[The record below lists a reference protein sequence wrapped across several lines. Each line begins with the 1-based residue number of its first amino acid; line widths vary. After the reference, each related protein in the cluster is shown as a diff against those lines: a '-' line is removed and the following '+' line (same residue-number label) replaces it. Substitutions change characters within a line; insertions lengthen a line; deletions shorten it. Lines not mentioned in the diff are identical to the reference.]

1 MILIVCCLA
10 QLIEIIDITVVN
22 VAISSI
28 ERSLHFSYSDLQ
40 WVVSAY
46 TVPYGGLLLL
56 GGRAGDLLGRRRV
69 FSWGLACFGLAS
81 LLSGLA
87 PTAGALVSTR
97 ALQGMAAAF
106 TAPMTLSILA
116 VTFPEG
122 RPRNRALAIWGS
134 TMAVGFSF
142 GLIAGGLLVTGPGW
156 RWIFLVNVPI
166 CLVMLAGVACYLPA
180 DRPPRRHRGF
190 DLAGAVTVTVGTSL
204 LIYTISGTATVGW
217 LSPRT
222 ILLLILSGLLLTYFA
237 GHEKWIAAEP
247 LVPRS
252 LLRNLS
258 VVGANIIS
266 ALTSCTIFAVFY
278 VLSLEQQQVL
288 GYSPLKTGLDYLPIA
303 TVVMVSSGLA
313 PILVPRLG
321 LGYLLASGGLI
332 AFAGCLL
339 ATGITPSGGA
349 LRDIIVPSVV
359 IGLGAG
365 IMAVPTT
372 IAAVA
377 DVPEGIT
384 GSASS
389 LLNVTRQMG
398 GALGLAVIS
407 TVAAQH
413 AARLMHHHVTLPSA
427 LNDGF
432 RLGFTICAGL
442 MAVTAVVSLALFRRS
457 GRGQRMS
464 MNEIASLGV
473 ES

>member
-10 QLIEIIDITVVN
+10 QLIEIVDITVVN

-28 ERSLHFSYSDLQ
+28 EHSLHFSYSDLQ

-46 TVPYGGLLLL
+46 TVPFGGLLLL

-69 FSWGLACFGLAS
+69 FSWGLGCFGLAS

-87 PTAGALVSTR
+87 PTAGALISTR
-97 ALQGMAAAF
+97 ALQGVAAAF

-166 CLVMLAGVACYLPA
+166 CLVMLVGVACYLPS
-180 DRPPRRHRGF
+180 DQPSRRHRGF
-190 DLAGAVTVTVGTSL
+190 DLAGAVTVTAGTSL

-222 ILLLILSGLLLTYFA
+222 ISLLILSGLLLAYFV

-247 LVPRS
+247 LVPRN
-252 LLRNLS
+252 LLRNPS
-258 VVGANIIS
+258 VVGANVIS

-288 GYSPLKTGLDYLPIA
+288 GYSPLRTGLDYLPIA
-303 TVVMVSSGLA
+303 TVVMASSGLA

-339 ATGITPSGGA
+339 ATGITPSGGP

-372 IAAVA
+372 IAAVT
-377 DVPEGIT
+377 DVPEGNT

-413 AARLMHHHVTLPSA
+413 AARLMRHQVTLPSA

-432 RLGFTICAGL
+432 RLGFGICAGL
-442 MAVTAVVSLALFRRS
+442 MAVTAVVSLALFRQS
-457 GRGQRMS
+457 GRGQRVS
-464 MNEIASLGV
+464 MNEVASLGV